1 MNIKSHHIFLV
12 VLFLLLASILYDY
25 QTDRDVIDTPI
36 IKLKKRNRSKVE
48 SIESPSSI
56 SENQVEES
64 SVEERDGNMPEDR
77 KDEIHVS
84 DEQKKIEL
92 ELLEEANKIKNEYKP
107 FIAPKEKGQ
116 PWTNPY
122 EIKSP

>member
-48 SIESPSSI
+48 SIESPSPI

-84 DEQKKIEL
+84 DEQKKNRVRTPRRSE
-92 ELLEEANKIKNEYKP
+92 
-107 FIAPKEKGQ
+107 
-116 PWTNPY
+116 
-122 EIKSP
+122 

>member
-1 MNIKSHHIFLV
+1 MNIKSHHIFLA
-12 VLFLLLASILYDY
+12 VLLLLLASILYDY
-25 QTDRDVIDTPI
+25 QTDSEDIDTPI
-36 IKLKKRNRSKVE
+36 IKLKKRNKSRVE

-56 SENQVEES
+56 PENQVEES
-64 SVEERDGNMPEDR
+64 NLEQLDDNVSEIE

-84 DEQKKIEL
+84 DEQRQIEL
-92 ELLEEANKIKNEYKP
+92 KMLKEIGEIKNEYKP

>member
-1 MNIKSHHIFLV
+1 
-12 VLFLLLASILYDY
+12 LLLASILYDY

-36 IKLKKRNRSKVE
+36 IKLKNRNRSKVE